1 MRMRVAL
8 AAALL
13 LALSLLTGGTALATD
28 DTDQHNDQALYFL
41 SQLAEEKATFGEEQP
56 QPGDQVFFE
65 EVVFESNADMDKGQR
80 VGRVIG
86 IVNFTVTGALVD
98 VGVSFD
104 DGADQLFYKGAF
116 FLEDLPVRTFD
127 LAVVGGTG
135 QFEGATGAATLTEL
149 NGTTTFVEVRLD
161 D

>member
-1 MRMRVAL
+1 MRPRVVL
-8 AAALL
+8 AAALVL
-13 LALSLLTGGTALATD
+13 VLSLLTGGTALATND
-28 DTDQHNDQALYFL
+28 SDQHDDETLYFL
-41 SQLAEEKATFGEEQP
+41 TRTVEEELTFEGQP

-65 EVVFESNADMDKGQR
+65 EVVFESNADMEKGQR
-80 VGRVIG
+80 VGRSVG
-86 IVNFTVTGALVD
+86 IVTFAVTGALVD

-104 DGADQLFYKGAF
+104 DGDQLFTKGAF

-135 QFEGATGAATLTEL
+135 QYEGATGGAT
-149 NGTTTFVEVRLD
+149 GTNLSPTRSFIEVRID